1 MSGVRAPVPSK
12 GADQGAVALVA
23 GRNDVPALTRD
34 GFAETIGGF
43 ANRDSMASQAM
54 IPNGGQT

>member
-1 MSGVRAPVPSK
+1 MPSK